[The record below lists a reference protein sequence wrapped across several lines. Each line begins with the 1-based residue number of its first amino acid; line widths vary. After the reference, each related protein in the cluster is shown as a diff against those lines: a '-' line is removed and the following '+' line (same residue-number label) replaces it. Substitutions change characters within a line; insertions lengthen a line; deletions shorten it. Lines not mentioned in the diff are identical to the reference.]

1 MISEGSLIPDFE
13 LFDQNGKLFKC
24 GDLLGNK
31 NMVIFFYPKDET
43 SGCTAE
49 ACSFRDSYEELVGLG
64 AEIIGI
70 SSDSEQSHQSFAKN
84 HRLPYILL
92 SDPQEKVRNLFGVPK
107 SLFGLIPG
115 RTTFVVDKT
124 GTVIKRFNS
133 QFSPVRHVREAILAL
148 ESINR
153 N

>member
-1 MISEGSLIPDFE
+1 MIQEGSLIPDFE
-13 LFDQNGKLFKC
+13 LTDQHGERFSTGEYLGK
-24 GDLLGNK
+24 K

-43 SGCTAE
+43 AGCTAE
-49 ACSFRDSYEELVGLG
+49 ACSFRDAYEDLVGLG

-70 SSDSEQSHQSFAKN
+70 SSDSEESHKSFSQN

-92 SDPQEKVRNLFGVPK
+92 SDPDEKVRNLFGVPK
-107 SLFGLIPG
+107 SLFGLLPG
-115 RTTFVVDKT
+115 RTTFVVDKS
-124 GTVIKRFNS
+124 GKVIKKFSS